1 MFCNVCD
8 KKTGAYLRLV
18 SVLFASTKSYSVDL
32 LELEGIFIP
41 NVTPFDNSGE
51 IDKGVLLKLVDYWLG
66 TGVSGL
72 VVNAST
78 GEAPYLSRDERNMLL
93 KLVLDRVGE
102 EAKVIV
108 GTGAAGTMETIEL
121 TRDAEDRGASAVLVV
136 TPFFYRPSDEELFR
150 HFASLLAT
158 VEVPVIL
165 YNVPKF
171 TGYSINP
178 RVIEQI
184 ASECSNLIGVKDS
197 SGNPGAMAETIRLV
211 GDRIN
216 VLSGSADMVLPTLS
230 LGGKGGIVAVANV
243 IPETCVGL
251 YGAYNKGDM
260 EEAGR
265 LQLMASFVN
274 KVIVREHSQIAAI
287 KAALN
292 LMGRPAGY
300 PRPPLRPLPQTEEKE
315 VRDALKLVKL
325 I

>member
-1 MFCNVCD
+1 
-8 KKTGAYLRLV
+8 
-18 SVLFASTKSYSVDL
+18 VDI

-41 NVTPFDNSGE
+41 NVTPFNSSGE
-51 IDKGVLLKLVDYWLG
+51 IDKGALLNLVDYWLG

-78 GEAPYLSRDERNMLL
+78 GEAPYLSRNERNMLL
-93 KLVLDRVGE
+93 KLVLDKVGE
-102 EAKVIV
+102 GAKVIA
-108 GTGAAGTMETIEL
+108 GTGAASTMETIEL
-121 TRDAEDRGASAVLVV
+121 TRDAEDLGANAALVV
-136 TPFFYRPSDEELFR
+136 TPFFYRPSDEEIFQ
-150 HFASLLAT
+150 HFTTLLAT

-178 RVIEQI
+178 WIIERI

-197 SGNPGAMAETIRLV
+197 SGSPGAMAETIRLV
-211 GDRIN
+211 GDGIN

-230 LGGKGGIVAVANV
+230 LGGKGGIIAVANV

-251 YGAYNKGDM
+251 YSAYNRGDLK
-260 EEAGR
+260 EAGR
-265 LQLMASFVN
+265 LQLRTSFAN
-274 KVIVREHSQIAAI
+274 KVLVREHSQIAAI

-300 PRPPLRPLPQTEEKE
+300 PRRPLRPLPQAEEQE
-315 VRDALKLVKL
+315 VREALKLMKL
-325 I
+325 L

>member
-1 MFCNVCD
+1 MD
-8 KKTGAYLRLV
+8 I
-18 SVLFASTKSYSVDL
+18 
-32 LELEGIFIP
+32 LELKGIFIP
-41 NVTPFDNSGE
+41 NITPFNNSGE
-51 IDKGVLLKLVDYWLG
+51 IDKGALFELVDYWLG

-78 GEAPYLSRDERNMLL
+78 GEAPYLSRDDRNMLL
-93 KLVLDRVGE
+93 KLVLDKVGE
-102 EAKVIV
+102 EAKVIA
-108 GTGAAGTMETIEL
+108 GTGAASTMETIEL
-121 TRDAEDRGASAVLVV
+121 TREAEDLGANAALVV
-136 TPFFYRPSDEELFR
+136 TPFFYRPSEEEIFH
-150 HFASLLAT
+150 HFSSLLAT

-178 RVIEQI
+178 RVIERI
-184 ASECSNLIGVKDS
+184 VSECSNLIGVKDS

-243 IPETCVGL
+243 IPETCVSL
-251 YGAYNKGDM
+251 YSAYNKGDLK
-260 EEAGR
+260 EAGR
-265 LQLMASFVN
+265 LQLMTSYVN
-274 KVIVREHSQIAAI
+274 KVLVREHSQIAAI

-292 LMGRPAGY
+292 LMGRPAGS
-300 PRPPLRPLPQTEEKE
+300 PRSPLRPLPQAEEKE
-315 VRDALKLVKL
+315 VSDALRLMKL